1 MLLDLVTGL
10 GHGAG
15 LASRRGAI
23 ATGIDRREM
32 LLKQAGRLYP
42 NTLYYLGDPE
52 SLVFPSGFFA
62 AVVHHAGTIDAPSP
76 TTLTEVYRVLAPG
89 GRYAAVTPL
98 EPAVGDLRSATPGT
112 GPTSMTNPAHIY
124 ATWKA
129 AGFMDLRIV
138 VSQMPWQS
146 ANLPESRQNR
156 ADIGAAAPLAQTP
169 VARHAEEC
177 LFSILVCGRKPAS
190 I

>member
-1 MLLDLVTGL
+1 MIEFDSGARREPRPQDPVTWGTSACPITALGAAELLLGAVAIQPGEMLLDLVTGL

-124 ATWKA
+124 AT
-129 AGFMDLRIV
+129 
-138 VSQMPWQS
+138 
-146 ANLPESRQNR
+146 
-156 ADIGAAAPLAQTP
+156 
-169 VARHAEEC
+169 
-177 LFSILVCGRKPAS
+177 
-190 I
+190 